1 MKRPLLAASCAIA
14 LLTFAD
20 PVLADEAGMK
30 KYRDYLPA
38 QIVVLPEKTRNSE
51 VPMAYLQ
58 AARGADTEVARYA
71 FASMLNSLMYQ
82 GLGNYDA
89 AVQAFQKDL
98 GDQPTG
104 KLTVWQ
110 IYQLQQ
116 RSEFQG
122 VEPPFIPGFFTDIK
136 GEGYAKVEGTLELL
150 DEKLA
155 FPFNKVRIVAF
166 NMKATARKTKS
177 MSSFRKRETG
187 Q

>member
-1 MKRPLLAASCAIA
+1 MTNETASLGSFMRDCFAN
-14 LLTFAD
+14 FAD

-136 GEGYAKVEGTLELL
+136 GGLRQSRRHFGTS
-150 DEKLA
+150 
-155 FPFNKVRIVAF
+155 R
-166 NMKATARKTKS
+166 
-177 MSSFRKRETG
+177 REVG
-187 Q
+187 IPI